1 MVWTAYD
8 YFKKIASIP
17 HGSTF
22 EAKLSDYLC
31 EFAKAHSLDYKRD
44 DIDNV
49 IIYKEA
55 AQGYEKAEPLI
66 LQAHIDM
73 VLEKEADVS
82 KDLSKEAIEI
92 YEEDGFLKA
101 RGTTLGADDGTGV
114 AYMLSILADKEAKH
128 PFLECIFTVREEIGL
143 IGALHLK
150 SDDIKADRMISLDGG
165 GEIKTI
171 ASSAGGCRLKAIKEM
186 SSINKTMPSY
196 ELVIKGLKG
205 GHSGGEIDKE
215 RGNAIMI
222 AFRVL
227 KRLLDNDDV
236 YLKKI
241 QGGAKD
247 NAIPRACRI
256 EFGYSQDPL
265 AVISELIK
273 NIKREYA
280 QSDEDLDIVINK
292 IADSDNFFDE
302 KSSRDLIKAIFVVP
316 NGVIRKS
323 PDIKD
328 LVLTSLNV
336 GIIDTLAEKVEVTI
350 SLRSALNSEL
360 EYLKDRITALLEGY
374 MFKVAGDSFYPPF
387 ERVKDSKM
395 REIMKEVI
403 FDVYQKEL
411 LVADTHGGTECG
423 VFKKLNPALDIISFG
438 PLSYDIHTPKE
449 RLDIASFKR
458 SEAVLK
464 EIIRRCK

>member
-1 MVWTAYD
+1 M
-8 YFKKIASIP
+8 
-17 HGSTF
+17 
-22 EAKLSDYLC
+22 
-31 EFAKAHSLDYKRD
+31 
-44 DIDNV
+44 
-49 IIYKEA
+49 
-55 AQGYEKAEPLI
+55 
-66 LQAHIDM
+66 
-73 VLEKEADVS
+73 
-82 KDLSKEAIEI
+82 
-92 YEEDGFLKA
+92 
-101 RGTTLGADDGTGV
+101 
-114 AYMLSILADKEAKH
+114 
-128 PFLECIFTVREEIGL
+128 
-143 IGALHLK
+143 
-150 SDDIKADRMISLDGG
+150 
-165 GEIKTI
+165 
-171 ASSAGGCRLKAIKEM
+171 
-186 SSINKTMPSY
+186 
-196 ELVIKGLKG
+196 
-205 GHSGGEIDKE
+205 
-215 RGNAIMI
+215 
-222 AFRVL
+222 
-227 KRLLDNDDV
+227 
-236 YLKKI
+236 
-241 QGGAKD
+241 
-247 NAIPRACRI
+247 
-256 EFGYSQDPL
+256 

-302 KSSRDLIKAIFVVP
+302 KSSRDLIKALFVVP